1 VFGSRG
7 QAHKP
12 SSMSSHAR
20 RVVVDRPFT
29 IRDTC
34 CMIVYTHN
42 VGVAYTRQGW
52 HLAMSVVD
60 VCVCVCICIVLYC
73 TVCVCHD
80 QYVSHG
86 LIQSAEFV
94 HHE

>member
-60 VCVCVCICIVLYC
+60 VCVCAFVLYCIVLY
-73 TVCVCHD
+73 VCVMISMFHT
-80 QYVSHG
+80 V
-86 LIQSAEFV
+86 
-94 HHE
+94 